1 MRTHRKNVAHVFGH
15 VLYFALVCVCQKN
28 AITAPFQLLTK
39 CGCDV
44 FVFIFIH
51 DAKRAFFKHGA
62 QSRQNL
68 RYQIFARKYVR
79 AANDALFDYRII
91 HTRLHANSNMCA
103 REYSDFL
110 CLFFAYLVELFFKIG
125 FALGCKRSVLHVDL
139 SVCAKTVVVERTL
152 ACGTLH
158 QTFEVLVEHV
168 LARFDVG
175 KVLRKRSALALDT
188 AKAFCVFADR
198 NDACKAHAFDVMLAI

>member
-1 MRTHRKNVAHVFGH
+1 
-15 VLYFALVCVCQKN
+15 
-28 AITAPFQLLTK
+28 
-39 CGCDV
+39 
-44 FVFIFIH
+44 
-51 DAKRAFFKHGA
+51 
-62 QSRQNL
+62 
-68 RYQIFARKYVR
+68 
-79 AANDALFDYRII
+79 
-91 HTRLHANSNMCA
+91 MCA

-125 FALGCKRSVLHVDL
+125 FAFGCKRSVLHVDL

-175 KVLRKRSALALDT
+175 KVLRKRSALALDRLRHF
-188 AKAFCVFADR
+188 AFSPIEMTPARHTPLMLCSQ
-198 NDACKAHAFDVMLAI
+198 FDVAQLIFSIIAS